1 MIIESIQVGKTIT
14 FGNFYKQNDLEF
26 EPLEWIVLDKN
37 NNELLLITRYAISDT
52 YFDSNPKII
61 VNPNLKEY
69 FSDWKK
75 STLRA
80 WANDSFYNSAFAP
93 DEKSKILLS
102 KLILSSNH
110 IHDSGINDETDDRIF
125 ILSNAEYNAY
135 LKDKSYA
142 KCRPTPYTLEKA
154 NCADSYGY
162 CRYWLRTPGKELQ
175 SACFVDYDGSI
186 NLDGTDIHNQND
198 HIGIRLAMWIDISE
212 ELALINSTEEDVF
225 DIKHRSLK
233 NPKGTPNRNQAE
245 NHSAYIGQK
254 NDYIGSGVGDGAD
267 VGNDDGDEYLSDTD
281 KSQKVKAQMEYEQKE
296 RATAIIHLKEK
307 VSRAE
312 KIFIMALY
320 SIVAICFTGLCLIF
334 QFNIIRDY
342 QTIHSIIIVGVILIF
357 YYELEYFYHKYTK
370 QANKLRAY
378 IPDYS
383 DAKLLTY
390 SIIPAIGVMLFLLF
404 QVLSELYKG

>member
-1 MIIESIQVGKTIT
+1 MIIESIQVGDTIT

-26 EPLEWIVLDKN
+26 EPLEWIILDKN

-52 YFDSNPKII
+52 YFDSNPKIN

-110 IHDSGINDETDDRIF
+110 THDSGINDETDDRIF

-135 LKDKSYA
+135 LKNKSYA
-142 KCRPTPYTLEKA
+142 KCRPTPYTLEKS

-175 SACFVDYDGSI
+175 SACFIDYDGSI
-186 NLDGTDIHNQND
+186 NHDGTDIHNQDD
-198 HIGIRLAMWIDISE
+198 HIGVRLAMWIDISE
-212 ELALINSTEEDVF
+212 ELKLINSTEEDVF
-225 DIKHRSLK
+225 DIKHKALK
-233 NPKGTPNRNQAE
+233 NSKQNTNPNHNS
-245 NHSAYIGQK
+245 NNTINS
-254 NDYIGSGVGDGAD
+254 
-267 VGNDDGDEYLSDTD
+267 DEYLLDTTE
-281 KSQKVKAQMEYEQKE
+281 KVDIKAQMEYEQKE
-296 RATAIIHLKEK
+296 RATAILHLKEK
-307 VSRAE
+307 VSKAE
-312 KIFIMALY
+312 KNFILALY
-320 SIVAICFTGLCLIF
+320 SIIVICFTGLSLIF
-334 QFNIIRDY
+334 QFNIIRNY
-342 QTIHSIIIVGVILIF
+342 QTIHSIIIIGVIILF

-383 DAKLLTY
+383 DFKLLIY
-390 SIIPAIGVMLFLLF
+390 SIIPTICVFLFLLF
-404 QVLSELYKG
+404 QILSELYKG